1 MSVCKLTTHSHG
13 WAAFRVLEWLI
24 QPDFADQFGASVESV
39 PTTSYQRY
47 NFTVATIQIKQVPPD
62 IHRRLRIRAAAAG
75 QSLQRYVLDAVCKQ
89 ADLASAEEL
98 LARKRAEALA
108 FGESDID
115 PELIV
120 EIIRADRDSR

>member
-1 MSVCKLTTHSHG
+1 MIL
-13 WAAFRVLEWLI
+13 R
-24 QPDFADQFGASVESV
+24 
-39 PTTSYQRY
+39 TTSR
-47 NFTVATIQIKQVPPD
+47 FKKDVKRAESRGRDLEKLSD

-75 QSLQRYVLDAVCKQ
+75 QSLQQYMLDAVCKQ

-98 LARKRAEALA
+98 LTRKRAEALA

>member
-1 MSVCKLTTHSHG
+1 MIL
-13 WAAFRVLEWLI
+13 R
-24 QPDFADQFGASVESV
+24 
-39 PTTSYQRY
+39 TTSR
-47 NFTVATIQIKQVPPD
+47 FKKDVKRAESRGRDLEKLSD

-75 QSLQRYVLDAVCKQ
+75 QSLQQYMLDAVCKQ

-98 LARKRAEALA
+98 LARKRVEALA